1 MGSINNWT
9 NQNQSHGEKLKQIN
23 NDPALFDKYKVYE
36 DVDPYDTA
44 DRDIED
50 TISSILVYPHTMV
63 SLNMTSYAPN
73 SKRVFDIIG
82 TLGKLEA
89 IWEHK
94 TANIK
99 IIYSGYG
106 KKNTHDKPS
115 LSNNITFEDIGCHGN
130 GDDAIVDSL
139 VNFAT
144 NNMPMMPPFQ
154 EALDANKVAILLEQS
169 LVTKATIFL

>member
-1 MGSINNWT
+1 
-9 NQNQSHGEKLKQIN
+9 
-23 NDPALFDKYKVYE
+23 
-36 DVDPYDTA
+36 
-44 DRDIED
+44 
-50 TISSILVYPHTMV
+50 MV